1 MIGTHG
7 FFEFLATGVICFG
20 GFNELLEETSARFRA
35 RICELFGSYAVT
47 QT

>member
-7 FFEFLATGVICFG
+7 FFEFLATGVIYW